1 MIVTGRKRS
10 QRQQR
15 KCLDH
20 EERLQQKRLDHEE
33 RLKAPFPGSNRAAQ
47 WAVVPP

>member
-10 QRQQR
+10 QRQRR

-20 EERLQQKRLDHEE
+20 EEQLQQKRLDHEE
-33 RLKAPFPGSNRAAQ
+33 KLLERQERLRTTFPNH
-47 WAVVPP
+47 

>member
-33 RLKAPFPGSNRAAQ
+33 RLKAPFPRQ
-47 WAVVPP
+47 

>member
-15 KCLDH
+15 KRLDR

-33 RLKAPFPGSNRAAQ
+33 KLLERQERLRTTFPNH
-47 WAVVPP
+47 

>member
-20 EERLQQKRLDHEE
+20 EEQLQQKRLDHEE
-33 RLKAPFPGSNRAAQ
+33 KLLEHQERLRTTFPNH
-47 WAVVPP
+47 

>member
-33 RLKAPFPGSNRAAQ
+33 KLLERQERLRTTFPNH
-47 WAVVPP
+47 